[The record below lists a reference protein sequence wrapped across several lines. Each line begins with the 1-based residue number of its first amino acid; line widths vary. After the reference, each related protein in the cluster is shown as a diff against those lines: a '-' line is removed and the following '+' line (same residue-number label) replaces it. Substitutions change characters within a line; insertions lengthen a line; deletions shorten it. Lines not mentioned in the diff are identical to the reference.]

1 MFSWQGLILFL
12 GACYGI
18 YLTGVLLREL
28 TNDAKESIAIWL
40 DDRKNKQFKAKP
52 RLFLCFPVGV
62 FAIVP
67 GFQ

>member
-40 DDRKNKQFKAKP
+40 DDRKNK
-52 RLFLCFPVGV
+52 
-62 FAIVP
+62 
-67 GFQ
+67 